1 MDETFSE
8 ILPGLDS
15 LEEILASWR
24 ERIGDPTLAE
34 NLRRQLTDLEALRFH
49 LRGETNAPPIVALLG
64 GTGTGKSTLVNRL
77 LGGDFSAAS
86 FRRTYTSGPIAFHH
100 ESESLPLGWSG
111 LPHQQA
117 SSQAFPLKGEA
128 GTLLLAPIP
137 SEPLRTSTLVDTPD
151 VDGDAD
157 AHYEQAERIF
167 RWSQAVVFLATPE
180 KYQMTELIPF
190 HRLAKRYGI
199 PTLFVMNKSE
209 SVEAVDDFREQ
220 LRKRGWEEARL
231 FAIPRDDSTHEPPE
245 EMGLERL
252 RRVLHDVGAEVAAVA
267 QAGRGARKR
276 VEDSLKRT
284 HDQIIEPLFE
294 DARTVEGLKDALL
307 AFVTPSPHMDVSPLT
322 AELQERMRAK
332 SILYLIGPKRILDRA
347 RQVSSTVFE
356 RVTSPGAWFSR
367 KPGAGKK
374 SQEGETIEVAAL
386 PDFHALAVDQFRI
399 GAARIRDILES
410 SERVRIWTA
419 AAREEDC
426 AIWIDPEEAGKI
438 VDEEIENLNR
448 WLKDHWDAAPRDTQA
463 VLNFLNRIPGGK
475 KVIEWSEASPYLLA
489 AVVAASGALFGPIDL
504 LVIGGYSLATWL
516 GERLSNEVTARVRA
530 TNRTLYRRFEELMHE
545 QVRLQIEW
553 LSSRAPEED
562 SLHDAAEEIER
573 LAARIESD

>member
-1 MDETFSE
+1 MDETFSD
-8 ILPGLDS
+8 ILRGLDS
-15 LEEILASWR
+15 LEGILTPWR
-24 ERIGDPTLAE
+24 ERIGDPNLAE
-34 NLRRQLTDLEALRFH
+34 NLRRHLTDLEALRFH
-49 LRGETNAPPIVALLG
+49 LRADSNRPPIVALLG

-77 LGGDFSAAS
+77 LGGDFSTAS

-100 ESESLPLGWSG
+100 ESESLPSGWSG
-111 LPHQQA
+111 LPHRKKT
-117 SSQAFPLKGEA
+117 SDDFPLKGEPGA
-128 GTLLLAPIP
+128 LLVAPVAC
-137 SEPLRTSTLVDTPD
+137 EPLKTLMLVDTPD

-190 HRLAKRYGI
+190 HRLSKRYGI
-199 PTLFVMNKSE
+199 PTLFVMNKCE
-209 SVEAVDDFREQ
+209 SVEAVEDWRDQ
-220 LRKRGWEEARL
+220 LRKRGWEEARM
-231 FAIPRDDSTHEPPE
+231 FAIPRDDSMHEPPE

-252 RRVLHDVGAEVAAVA
+252 RQVLDGAGAEVEAAA
-267 QAGRGARKR
+267 ESGRGARKR
-276 VEDSLKRT
+276 IEDSLKRT

-294 DARTVEGLKDALL
+294 DARTVEGLKDALR
-307 AFVTPSPHMDVSPLT
+307 AFVTPSPQMDVSPLT

-332 SILYLIGPKRILDRA
+332 SILYLIGPKRIIDRA

-356 RVTSPGAWFSR
+356 RVTSPGAWFSK
-367 KPGAGKK
+367 KPSRK
-374 SQEGETIEVAAL
+374 SQEGETIEIAAL

-419 AAREEDC
+419 AAREEDS
-426 AIWIDPEEAGKI
+426 AGWIDPEEAGKI
-438 VDEEIENLNR
+438 VDEEIESLDR
-448 WLKDHWDAAPRDTQA
+448 WLKEHWDAAPRDTQA
-463 VLNFLNRIPGGK
+463 VLHFLNRIPGGK

-530 TNRTLYRRFEELMHE
+530 TNRTLYRRFEELMQE
-545 QVRLQIEW
+545 QVRLQIDW
-553 LSSRAPEED
+553 LEMRVPVED
-562 SLHDAAEEIER
+562 SLHSAAEEIER